1 MPRQSVREAKAQHA
15 TWLVPKMMK
24 LFEEG
29 QAGRAADLL
38 VRLHKMYPDAAFYY
52 REKVGLLVYTNP
64 RVHKRCTTYAGL
76 PKALKYAAPYAEEDT
91 KEGIFIRKNRF
102 GTRGVII
109 EESTQLLMINGT
121 GLPPG
126 VWPCEPV
133 QLAGPTWHEHLLK
146 NDD

>member
-1 MPRQSVREAKAQHA
+1 MPRQSVRDAKAQHA
-15 TWLVPKMMK
+15 TWLVPQMMK

-38 VRLHKMYPDAAFYY
+38 VRLHKMYPDASFYY
-52 REKVGLLVYTNP
+52 REKVGLFVYTNP
-64 RVHKRCTTYAGL
+64 RIHKRCTTFAGL
-76 PKALKYAAPYAEEDT
+76 PKALKFAASYAEEDS
-91 KEGIFIRKNRF
+91 KEGILVRKNRF
-102 GTRGVII
+102 GLTGRIA
-109 EESTQLLMINGT
+109 ESTQLLMINHQ

-126 VWPCEPV
+126 AGAQEPV